1 MAERDEAAIIRQRCV
16 DELAAVPDLQ
26 HSYFE
31 IVNRSSD
38 SPSTILLRHAGELG
52 AFLLVMAQS
61 GSRLDHLLLGSNS
74 LRCVRD
80 TTRTFPVLVVKR
92 PTQ

>member
-1 MAERDEAAIIRQRCV
+1 MDQ
-16 DELAAVPDLQ
+16 LAAVPDLA

-31 IVNRSSD
+31 IVNRTGAT
-38 SPSTILLRHAGELG
+38 PSELLLAHGAEVG
-52 AFLLVMAQS
+52 AFVLVMAQS
-61 GSRLDHLLLGSNS
+61 GSVVDHLLLGSNS

-80 TTRTFPVLVVKR
+80 TKRTFPVLVVKR